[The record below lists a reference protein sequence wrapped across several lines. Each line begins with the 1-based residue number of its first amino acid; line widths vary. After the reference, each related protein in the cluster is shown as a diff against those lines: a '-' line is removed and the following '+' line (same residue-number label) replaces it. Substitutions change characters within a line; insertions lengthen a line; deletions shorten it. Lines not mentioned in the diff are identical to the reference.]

1 MPLAAAD
8 EPVCPKFQP
17 NIFDSTRCHDCLR
30 QKHLHNTCSGGEL
43 VPEPRAS
50 AAHSDEKDTSAKVR
64 QTDRGCDCIS
74 KNYRQML
81 KAEEH

>member
-64 QTDRGCDCIS
+64 QTDRQ
-74 KNYRQML
+74 RV
-81 KAEEH
+81 